1 MSVHANVWLSR
12 IQQVRWMLGSFGEE
26 QQVAEEK
33 FLDMA
38 TALSGSGP
46 MFYFFL
52 MEVSRSSLVL
62 VVSKMP

>member
-1 MSVHANVWLSR
+1 
-12 IQQVRWMLGSFGEE
+12 MLGSFGEE

-52 MEVSRSSLVL
+52 MEVSRTSLVL